1 MSKAAACMVLASVVA
16 FAPALHADAT
26 VLTADKVLV
35 EKAARRLTLL
45 RAGVSL
51 KTYRI
56 ALGTHPI
63 GPKETQADGRT
74 PEGAYVV
81 DGRKADSGY
90 HRALHIS
97 YPNAHDRSRAAALR
111 ASPGGDI
118 MIHGAK
124 NGMGWLGSL
133 HRAIDWTQGCIA
145 VTDEEIEEIWSA
157 VPNGTPVEILP

>member
-1 MSKAAACMVLASVVA
+1 MALALVVA
-16 FAPALHADAT
+16 SAALYADIT
-26 VLTADKVLV
+26 VPTADKVLV

-45 RAGVSL
+45 RGGVSL

-56 ALGTHPI
+56 ALGTYPI
-63 GPKETQADGRT
+63 GPKETAGDGRT

-81 DGRKADSGY
+81 DARKADSGY

-97 YPNAHDRSRAAALR
+97 YPNARDKSRAAALR

-118 MIHGAK
+118 MIHGVK

-145 VTDEEIEEIWSA
+145 VTNDEIEEIWSA
-157 VPNGTPVEILP
+157 VPNGTPVEIKP